1 MMMKKLM
8 LGMLVIVSQQISVAQ
23 YRLSGKVNDGATNS
37 PLENATVEINQTAV
51 TQTNSAGVFN
61 TGLAKKGTYRIR
73 ISSVGYKTWE
83 QVFVVSDK
91 ETTLSFSLEQ
101 HKLFLKPIEVTA
113 IRAADRMPFSK
124 TNLNK
129 KEIEKVNL
137 GQDLPFIVNQTPSV
151 VVNSDAGNGIGY
163 TGIRIR
169 GSDATRIN
177 MTLNGIPFNDPESQ
191 GLFFVNLPD
200 FSSSVSSIQIQRG
213 VGTSSNGAGAFG
225 ATLNLSTNEFN
236 EKPYAELNNGLGSF
250 NTLRQT
256 IKAGSGLMGNHFTV
270 DARLSFINSDGFI
283 DRGASKLSSLYF
295 STAYINNKTSI
306 RFNAITGKEKTYQS
320 WNGIPEY
327 KLHRNDAKLMEHYWN
342 NSYPTTADSLNLF
355 DNSNNRT
362 YNVFTYKNQTDNYQQ
377 DHYQLFFNHELNKQ
391 WNFNAAFFLT
401 RGRGYY
407 EEYKYKE
414 DLGDYGL
421 SSAGD
426 ADIIRQLWLNN
437 WFYGT
442 TFSAQYKKD
451 KDQLTIGGAYT
462 RYKGLHYGKIIWSEV
477 SVPKD
482 YKWYD
487 LNAFKNDFNIYTKYQ
502 RRFAT
507 RWEAF
512 ADLQFRSVTYT
523 INGFRKTPTL
533 KLDNRF
539 DFFNPKVGLSY
550 ADTKG
555 WLGFVSFSVGNK
567 EPNREDFEAGV
578 NQQPKHETVYDLELN
593 IEQRKEMYNWS
604 VTGYYMHYN
613 NQLVLTGKVNDVG
626 AYNRINVPK
635 SYRAGVELQ
644 AGIKPISWFN
654 ASGNLTLSRNRI
666 LNFTEF
672 VDDYDNGGQQENKF
686 TSTPLSFSPT
696 VVAGLTLNFI
706 PFKNMEISLLNKY
719 VSRQFLD
726 NTGDVKRSI
735 DPYSSR
741 DKQPN
746 LSLNTGQQY
755 QYGNY
760 GIPFVTDLRLQYGIH
775 LKRIKEIN
783 LTFQLN
789 NVFNELYETNGY
801 TFSYIYGAQTITE
814 NFYYPMAGTNF
825 LAGINIKL

>member
-1 MMMKKLM
+1 MKKLM

-51 TQTNSAGVFN
+51 AQTNSAGLFN
-61 TGLAKKGTYRIR
+61 TGLTRKGTYRIR

-83 QVFVVSDK
+83 QEIVVSGK
-91 ETTLSFSLEQ
+91 ETILSFSLEQ

-113 IRAADRMPFSK
+113 IRAGDRMPFSK

-129 KEIEKVNL
+129 KEVEKLNL
-137 GQDLPFIVNQTPSV
+137 GQDLPFIINQTPSV

-169 GSDATRIN
+169 GTDATRIN
-177 MTLNGIPFNDPESQ
+177 MTLNGIPFNDAESQ

-236 EKPYAELNNGLGSF
+236 EKPYAELNNGFGSF
-250 NTLRQT
+250 NTWRQT

-283 DRGASKLSSLYF
+283 DRGASNLSSLYF
-295 STAYINNKTSI
+295 SAAYINKKTSL
-306 RFNAITGKEKTYQS
+306 RFNAITGKEKTYQA

-342 NSYPTTADSLNLF
+342 NSYPTTEDSLNLF
-355 DNSNNRT
+355 SNSNNRT

-377 DHYQLFFNHELNKQ
+377 DHYQLFFNHELSKA

-421 SSAGD
+421 SNAVD
-426 ADIIRQLWLNN
+426 ADITRQLWLNN

-442 TFSAQYKKD
+442 TFSAQYKKE
-451 KDQLTIGGAYT
+451 KDQLAIGGAYT

-487 LNAFKNDFNIYTKYQ
+487 LNAFKNDFNIYSKYQ
-502 RRFAT
+502 RRIAT

-512 ADLQFRSVTYT
+512 ADLQFRSVTHT

-539 DFFNPKVGLSY
+539 DFFNPKLGLSY
-550 ADTKG
+550 ADSKG

-578 NQQPKHETVYDLELN
+578 NQQPKHETLYDLELN
-593 IEQRKEMYNWS
+593 IEHRTEIYTWS
-604 VTGYYMHYN
+604 ATGYYMNYK
-613 NQLVLTGKVNDVG
+613 NQLVLTGRINDVG
-626 AYNRINVPK
+626 AYTRTNARK

-644 AGIKPISWFN
+644 ANVKPIAWFN
-654 ASGNLTLSRNRI
+654 AAANLTLSSNRI
-666 LNFTEF
+666 INFTEF
-672 VDDYDNGGQQENKF
+672 VDDYDNGGQKENKF
-686 TSTPLSFSPT
+686 SSAPLSFSPST
-696 VVAGLTLNFI
+696 IAGITINFI
-706 PFKNMEISLLNKY
+706 PVKNGEISLLNKY
-719 VSRQFLD
+719 VSRQYMD
-726 NTGDVKRSI
+726 NTGNEARSI
-735 DPYSSR
+735 DPF
-741 DKQPN
+741 
-746 LSLNTGQQY
+746 
-755 QYGNY
+755 
-760 GIPFVTDLRLQYGIH
+760 FVSDLRLSYGIR
-775 LKRIKEIN
+775 LKKIKEIN
-783 LTFQLN
+783 LVFQLN
-789 NVFNELYETNGY
+789 NVFNKLYEANGY